1 MAASGAR
8 FMEKLPVFVRGLY
21 GTTARRTGDLQKF
34 SLNECVNDVF
44 YELSCRIPQELWFW
58 FSTLLR
64 EVFPHLLF
72 LLSPKTNT

>member
-34 SLNECVNDVF
+34 SLNKCVVIDVF
-44 YELSCRIPQELWFW
+44 YEMSCRIPQELW
-58 FSTLLR
+58 SC
-64 EVFPHLLF
+64 VAYGA
-72 LLSPKTNT
+72 